1 MIQLHDDAVADLRGI
16 VAFGLANQLPDPHG
30 FVAQLVGALGHLDTI
45 KHPGRVGQVPGTRE
59 WVLTRLPYLAVF
71 QKLPNGD
78 TRVLRVKHTSQQ
90 WPQGAQN
97 EAADAAS

>member
-1 MIQLHDDAVADLRGI
+1 MILLHDDAAADLRGI

-90 WPQGAQN
+90 WP
-97 EAADAAS
+97 